1 VTAPWPRTAVLERGR
16 LVAVGGVTPEAL
28 AERFGTPLYVLDRAE
43 LVGRMRAYREAFGP
57 DADVLY
63 AAKAL
68 CVTGVLD
75 LAAREGLGVDVASEG
90 ELSTALRAGVPP
102 ISIVVHGNA
111 KSQRE
116 LWISLEAGVGRIA
129 VDNLGELERLDALG
143 RERGRPVDILLRV
156 TPGVDPHT
164 HAFISTGQD
173 DSKFGFNL
181 SGGMAHEACA
191 RAVALPG
198 VALRGL
204 HSHLGSM
211 IAALAPYGVAARL
224 LVGLLADVRDRHGV
238 VPGELNL
245 GGGLA
250 IVQGPGEA
258 EVDLGAYAAALR
270 TAVGEACAER
280 ELPVP
285 RLAVEPG
292 RSITGPS
299 GITLYTVNVI
309 KDVPGVRTY
318 ASVDGGMSDNP
329 RPSLY
334 GARYSFAAA
343 GAGCDGTGQRF
354 TIAGKHCESGDVLAR
369 DVELPAGLAEGDL
382 VAAAATG
389 AYTFS
394 MASNY
399 NRMPRPA
406 MVLVADG
413 RADLLVRRET
423 VDDLLGRDLPLP
435 TLGA

>member
-1 VTAPWPRTAVLERGR
+1 VL
-16 LVAVGGVTPEAL
+16 
-28 AERFGTPLYVLDRAE
+28 
-43 LVGRMRAYREAFGP
+43 
-57 DADVLY
+57 
-63 AAKAL
+63 
-68 CVTGVLD
+68 
-75 LAAREGLGVDVASEG
+75 
-90 ELSTALRAGVPP
+90 
-102 ISIVVHGNA
+102 
-111 KSQRE
+111 
-116 LWISLEAGVGRIA
+116 
-129 VDNLGELERLDALG
+129 
-143 RERGRPVDILLRV
+143 
-156 TPGVDPHT
+156 
-164 HAFISTGQD
+164 
-173 DSKFGFNL
+173 
-181 SGGMAHEACA
+181 
-191 RAVALPG
+191 
-198 VALRGL
+198 
-204 HSHLGSM
+204 
-211 IAALAPYGVAARL
+211 
-224 LVGLLADVRDRHGV
+224 
-238 VPGELNL
+238 GELNL

-250 IVQGPGEA
+250 IVQWPGEA